1 MRESTFEWETDE
13 GLRIHAV
20 EWKPE
25 AEAKAAV
32 AYIHGMGDYGG
43 RFRDMAEAYA
53 RGGLATLAVDL
64 PGHGRSGGKRGHSSF
79 ARIRKVIDR
88 LLEEARARFPG
99 KPVFLCGLS
108 MGGLLVIDYL
118 LERRPA
124 LAGAV
129 LMNPGLAA
137 REPVAAWRRGV
148 ARFMADCWPSLTVT
162 NGLPTDGCSDP
173 AVLKAWKED
182 PLAHAWISAR
192 LGFDLLAAQ
201 PRVLARAGEI
211 ATPLLVELG
220 DADTVVDPSAAERF
234 AAAAKDATIERFKGL
249 NHDLPHELGKE
260 AVFRVAVDWIS
271 RRL

>member
-1 MRESTFEWETDE
+1 MLESAFEWTTEQ

-20 EWKPE
+20 EWRPE
-25 AEAKAAV
+25 AGTKAAV
-32 AYIHGMGDYGG
+32 AYIHGMGDHGG
-43 RFRDMAEAYA
+43 RFRDMAEAFA
-53 RGGLATLAVDL
+53 RGGLATLVVDL

-79 ARIRKVIDR
+79 ARLRKVIDR

-118 LERRPA
+118 LEKRPA
-124 LAGAV
+124 VAGAV

-137 REPVAAWRRGV
+137 KEPVAAWRRAV
-148 ARFMADCWPSLTVT
+148 ARLMAGVWPSLTVT
-162 NGLPTDGCSDP
+162 NGLPPDGCSDP
-173 AVLKAWKED
+173 AVLKAWEED

-192 LGFDLLAAQ
+192 LGFDLLEAQ

-211 ATPLLVELG
+211 ATPLLIELG
-220 DADTVVDPSAAERF
+220 GADKVVDPSAAERF
-234 AAAAKDATIERFKGL
+234 AAAAKDATLRRFEGL
-249 NHDLPHELGKE
+249 DHDLPHEPGKE
-260 AVFRVAVDWIS
+260 AVFQAAIDWIA